1 MRFEK
6 KVVSIYMG
14 GKYAP
19 KTVGGWV
26 SWVRADCIIL
36 PEPTLEWLRVKVSD
50 LSYVLIHHTNGWC
63 INRLRK
69 GTDTRFNLVPAP
81 SPQNSGWVGFV
92 GFGRVA

>member
-1 MRFEK
+1 MTFEK

-36 PEPTLEWLRVKVSD
+36 PEPTTEWLRGTSVGPE
-50 LSYVLIHHTNGWC
+50 LF
-63 INRLRK
+63 INTPYK
-69 GTDTRFNLVPAP
+69 
-81 SPQNSGWVGFV
+81 
-92 GFGRVA
+92 